1 MPVSRVC
8 NIAPTNFDGQTDE
21 GCVDDAPDDDETG
34 RTMTVLTT
42 KLAALK
48 DLRVARTQIRAAM
61 LPQPELTRAALS
73 TSAEQRL
80 LTAAGLMRGLDSRRP
95 TAGVVDA
102 ATGAAE
108 AVARPGHAFRDL
120 HEASMQ
126 TRTGISILKHE
137 PDVSKHIADRRAAL
151 RAAFAEAGR

>member
-1 MPVSRVC
+1 
-8 NIAPTNFDGQTDE
+8 
-21 GCVDDAPDDDETG
+21 
-34 RTMTVLTT
+34 MTVLTT

-48 DLRVARTQIRAAM
+48 DMRIARVQIRAAM
-61 LPQPELTRAALS
+61 LPQPESTRTTLS

-80 LTAAGLMRGLDSRRP
+80 LTAAGLMRALDTKRP
-95 TAGVVDA
+95 LASVADA

-108 AVARPGHAFRDL
+108 AVARPGHKFGDL

-137 PDVSKHIADRRAAL
+137 PDVAKHRAAVRETL
-151 RAAFAEAGR
+151 RIGFGGKVRT